1 MICRFANRKLP
12 PHSTCHRSWQL
23 PVSRCLGKTAW
34 KFHKCCTACPLGLP
48 NSPNSLPKPGSA
60 NCCQVIWI
68 LSEIFWH
75 TYSDIFWSYSAGI
88 GVLRSKPEQILST
101 IVYVRITACHTERER
116 AGQTTVFRQAAI
128 GPSSPSTTTRSPSS
142 KKKYISH
149 ITFPCLNLG

>member
-116 AGQTTVFRQAAI
+116 EQVKRQYFARLQLAHHHRQRRRGRLAAKRNI
-128 GPSSPSTTTRSPSS
+128 YP
-142 KKKYISH
+142 ILLSH
-149 ITFPCLNLG
+149 VWI